1 MIAVDCFS
9 IKNDFEKYC
18 DVAVRDFETIVVT
31 RGENENVVVI
41 SESEY
46 NNLIENLYIRENKED
61 YARLLASVEQLR
73 QGKGQTRTLAD
84 DE

>member
-1 MIAVDCFS
+1 MIAVDCS
-9 IKNDFEKYC
+9 NVKNDFEKYC
-18 DVAVRDFETIVVT
+18 DVAVRDFETIIVT

-46 NNLIENLYIRENKED
+46 NNLMENLYIRENKED

-73 QGKGQTRTLAD
+73 QGMGRARTLVD